1 MCCGL
6 YGVWMARS
14 YSLFSRHGSTID
26 RRCPT
31 LISMQML
38 VSCVDLHSLSVDFV
52 AFSCSCNYSK
62 DLLCL
67 NFYCSSLLLSECLFR
82 PTLKHLLSRFVNKT
96 NISL

>member
-1 MCCGL
+1 MCVGL
-6 YGVWMARS
+6 YGEWMARS
-14 YSLFSRHGSTID
+14 YSLFSRHGSAID

-62 DLLCL
+62 DDLLRL
-67 NFYCSSLLLSECLFR
+67 DFYCSSLLLNECLFC
-82 PTLKHLLSRFVNKT
+82 PILKRL
-96 NISL
+96 